1 MPAPYPVLPFPRGTT
16 YTQGAMTPA
25 PTVGED
31 VVGTLWR
38 VRNPDY
44 PAEELVL
51 RAVRYV
57 GSDNLVPSKD
67 LMEFDVLG
75 ETIIGKATTDG
86 APTKPLDPALM
97 AVGTVVKQYDIVYV
111 VESGKVAVAKGTA
124 SGLRETALVMSG
136 SDGKLTE
143 VGSSDTA
150 VFLLGVVAEDA
161 LTADTTAIVDV
172 YAGFPKLPGE
182 VTPPSEESSSSSSS
196 E

>member
-1 MPAPYPVLPFPRGTT
+1 MPAPYPVLPFPRNTT
-16 YTQGAMTPA
+16 YTQGAMTPS

-57 GSDNLVPSKD
+57 GSSDLVPDCS
-67 LMEFDVLG
+67 LMEFDSLG
-75 ETIIGKATTDG
+75 ETIIGVATAEG
-86 APTKPLDPALM
+86 VPTKPLDPVLVASN
-97 AVGTVVKQYDIVYV
+97 TIVKQYDIVYV
-111 VESGKVAVAKGTA
+111 VESGKVAVAKG
-124 SGLRETALVMSG
+124 SGGFGKTALVMAG

-143 VGSSDTA
+143 VGTSDEA

-161 LTADTTAIVDV
+161 LAADTTAIVDV

-182 VTPPSEESSSSSSS
+182 VTPPTEGSSSSAS
-196 E
+196 